1 MTQQMLPL
9 NMANSWIEIFAFAG
23 VLIGGVWALLQW
35 RRSIQDRRSHMLF
48 ELLKFYFES
57 RIYDTFTTYIDHP
70 RTHLSEEERE
80 FWTGLKFYSPEVE
93 QKIDEMLLF
102 FSNVCYQKKKGFL
115 PRNEGTIF
123 RYQLVQ
129 ILSDSQIRDY
139 MAWLK
144 DYAKE
149 SYPFGELDDY
159 AKRSNIHYEN
169 NKKEQNPEKL
179 TEEVLDDYLC
189 QHFGGF
195 TNSAKS
201 VKSRIKTVMKITGYG
216 LHEMV
221 KDENTATECMERIE
235 RDSGSN
241 NAVKSNLRNAL
252 RHCYSALHKD
262 EMHK

>member
-9 NMANSWIEIFAFAG
+9 NMANSWVEIFAFAG

-48 ELLKFYFES
+48 EMLKFYFES

-169 NKKEQNPEKL
+169 SKKEQNPEKL
-179 TEEVLDDYLC
+179 TNEVLEKYLI
-189 QHFGGF
+189 QHFGSL
-195 TNSAKS
+195 TDSARS
-201 VKSRIKTVMKITGYG
+201 VKSRVKTIMKITGCE
-216 LHEMV
+216 LHELV
-221 KDENTATECMERIE
+221 KDERMFTECMEKIE
-235 RDSGSN
+235 KDADSN